1 MIQLK
6 QRWRCK
12 MTKVCKQ
19 QFPMGSFPKQQS
31 DGFHMPE
38 YLCENISIYA
48 KKIADDMQFLGVL
61 SSSTFEVRTG
71 KSTLAQQIG
80 SFYTEKVNELHKT
93 DIEFTDKNIVFSYKE
108 LMDRAMELPPMS
120 CLILDEGDDLAE
132 HFASK
137 IAKELRKF
145 FRKSGQLN
153 LFIIIIMPDFF
164 ELPKNYAIT
173 RSNFLIDVK
182 FENDFERGFFE
193 FYSFKKKKWLYIKG
207 KKYQDWTVEEPSFKG
222 RFLGLYTVNKEIYLR
237 RKKEDL
243 KKYDDDEKGEGRL
256 VKRYKNR
263 IRILMKIITSGFLKT
278 AELAKRMTEA
288 GDKMDRTLIT
298 KIIDNN
304 ASEV

>member
-1 MIQLK
+1 
-6 QRWRCK
+6 
-12 MTKVCKQ
+12 
-19 QFPMGSFPKQQS
+19 MGSFKGQKS

-38 YLCENISIYA
+38 YLCENINTYA
-48 KKIADDMQFLGVL
+48 KKIANDMQFLGVI

-80 SFYTEKVNELHKT
+80 SRYTEKVNEFHNTNLK
-93 DIEFTDKNIVFSYKE
+93 FTENNIVFSYKE
-108 LMDRAMELPPMS
+108 LIDTAMELPPMS

-193 FYSFKKKKWLYIKG
+193 FYSFKRKKWLYIKG
-207 KKYQDWTVEEPSFKG
+207 KKYQDWSVEEASFKG
-222 RFLGLYTVNKEIYLR
+222 RFLGLYTVDKEIYLR
-237 RKKEDL
+237 KKREDL
-243 KKYDDDEKGEGRL
+243 MKYDEEEKGESKLMIRM
-256 VKRYKNR
+256 KNR
-263 IRILMKIITSGFLKT
+263 IRALMKIITSGFLT
-278 AELAKRMTEA
+278 QTELAKRMNEE
-288 GDKMDRTLIT
+288 GDNIGNAAISQ
-298 KIIDNN
+298 IINN
-304 ASEV
+304 EEIKP

>member
-1 MIQLK
+1 
-6 QRWRCK
+6 

>member
-1 MIQLK
+1 
-6 QRWRCK
+6 
-12 MTKVCKQ
+12 MTKVCTK
-19 QFPMGSFPKQQS
+19 QFPMGSFPRQKS

-80 SFYTEKVNELHKT
+80 SFYTEKVNELHNQNIK
-93 DIEFTDKNIVFSYKE
+93 FTDKNIVFSYKE

-222 RFLGLYTVNKEIYLR
+222 RFLGLYTVDKEKYLK

-243 KKYDDDEKGEGRL
+243 KKYDDDDNKGESRL
-256 VKRYKNR
+256 VQRYKKR
-263 IRILMKIITSGFLKT
+263 IRILMKIITGGFLKVT
-278 AELAKRMTEA
+278 ELAKRMTEE
-288 GDKMDRTLIT
+288 GDKIDRTSIS
-298 KIIDNN
+298 KILDNN
-304 ASEV
+304 KSEV